1 LVGHF
6 LDQNARSPSAHGNG
20 FNLSVKVNK
29 VMTTVS
35 KPTTSQASG
44 VVTSKAQQGR
54 YKIKSPSRGGARP
67 GAGRPK
73 GSTALITA
81 RTLVEAIENEAGK
94 PFEVMLA
101 EGYVDAVHN
110 GDHKTRLEYER
121 MILGKV
127 VSDRTSVEVVESED
141 LAAQKAQAFAEAL
154 LALNT
159 QVTSGPTA

>member
-1 LVGHF
+1 
-6 LDQNARSPSAHGNG
+6 
-20 FNLSVKVNK
+20 
-29 VMTTVS
+29 MTTT
-35 KPTTSQASG
+35 KAIINASADAL
-44 VVTSKAQQGR
+44 SQGR
-54 YKIKSPSRGGARP
+54 YKIKAPSRGGARP

-81 RTLVEAIENEAGK
+81 RTLVEAIEQESGK

-110 GDHKTRLEYER
+110 NDSKTRLEYVR

-127 VSDRTSVEVVESED
+127 VSDRTAVEVTESED
-141 LAAQKAQAFAEAL
+141 VAMAKAEAFAQAL

-159 QVTSGPTA
+159 QERPS

>member
-1 LVGHF
+1 
-6 LDQNARSPSAHGNG
+6 
-20 FNLSVKVNK
+20 
-29 VMTTVS
+29 MTTT
-35 KPTTSQASG
+35 KAIINASADAL
-44 VVTSKAQQGR
+44 SQGR
-54 YKIKSPSRGGARP
+54 YRIKAPSRGGARP

-81 RTLVEAIENEAGK
+81 RTLVEAIEQESGK

-110 GDHKTRLEYER
+110 NDSKTRLEYER

-127 VSDRTSVEVVESED
+127 VSDRTAVEVTESED
-141 LAAQKAQAFAEAL
+141 VAAAKAEAFAQAL

-159 QVTSGPTA
+159 VGTKGKQP

>member
-1 LVGHF
+1 
-6 LDQNARSPSAHGNG
+6 
-20 FNLSVKVNK
+20 
-29 VMTTVS
+29 MTTTNAIINAAAE
-35 KPTTSQASG
+35 PLR
-44 VVTSKAQQGR
+44 QGR
-54 YKIKSPSRGGARP
+54 YKIKAPSRGGARP

-81 RTLVEAIENEAGK
+81 RTLVEAIEQESGK

-110 GDHKTRLEYER
+110 NDARTRLEYER

-127 VSDRTSVEVVESED
+127 VSDRTAVEVTESED
-141 LAAQKAQAFAEAL
+141 VAAAKAEAFAQAL

-159 QVTSGPTA
+159 VGTKGKQP

>member
-1 LVGHF
+1 
-6 LDQNARSPSAHGNG
+6 
-20 FNLSVKVNK
+20 
-29 VMTTVS
+29 MTT
-35 KPTTSQASG
+35 T
-44 VVTSKAQQGR
+44 KAIVNAAAEPLSQGR
-54 YKIKSPSRGGARP
+54 YKIKAPSRGGARP

-81 RTLVEAIENEAGK
+81 RTLVEAIEAEAGK
-94 PFEVMLA
+94 PFEQMLA

-110 GDHKTRLEYER
+110 NDHKTRLEYER

-141 LAAQKAQAFAEAL
+141 VAAQKAAAFSEAL

-159 QVTSGPTA
+159 VPQDKSNGK

>member
-1 LVGHF
+1 LEYRIAQA
-6 LDQNARSPSAHGNG
+6 DQAHGKGIPEASTINT
-20 FNLSVKVNK
+20 FMSTVKEIG
-29 VMTTVS
+29 
-35 KPTTSQASG
+35 TSI
-44 VVTSKAQQGR
+44 VKTSGR
-54 YKIKSPSRGGARP
+54 YKVKSPTRGGARP

-81 RTLVEAIENEAGK
+81 RTLVEAIEQESGK
-94 PFEVMLA
+94 PFEQMLA

-127 VSDRTSVEVVESED
+127 VSDRTAVEVVESED
-141 LAAQKAQAFAEAL
+141 VAAQKAEAFAQAL

-159 QVTSGPTA
+159 HTTAGDGK

>member
-1 LVGHF
+1 
-6 LDQNARSPSAHGNG
+6 
-20 FNLSVKVNK
+20 
-29 VMTTVS
+29 MTTT
-35 KPTTSQASG
+35 KAIINASADAL
-44 VVTSKAQQGR
+44 SQGR
-54 YKIKSPSRGGARP
+54 YKIKAPSRGGARP

-81 RTLVEAIENEAGK
+81 RTLVEAIEQESGK

-110 GDHKTRLEYER
+110 NDSKTRLEYER

-127 VSDRTSVEVVESED
+127 VSDRTAVEVTESED
-141 LAAQKAQAFAEAL
+141 VAMAKAEAFAQAL

-159 QVTSGPTA
+159 QERPS

>member
-1 LVGHF
+1 
-6 LDQNARSPSAHGNG
+6 
-20 FNLSVKVNK
+20 
-29 VMTTVS
+29 MTTT
-35 KPTTSQASG
+35 KAIINASADAL
-44 VVTSKAQQGR
+44 SQGR
-54 YKIKSPSRGGARP
+54 YKIKAPSRGGARP

-81 RTLVEAIENEAGK
+81 RTLVEAIEQESGK

-127 VSDRTSVEVVESED
+127 VSDRTAVEVTESED
-141 LAAQKAQAFAEAL
+141 VAMAKAEAFAQAL

-159 QVTSGPTA
+159 QERPS

>member
-1 LVGHF
+1 
-6 LDQNARSPSAHGNG
+6 
-20 FNLSVKVNK
+20 
-29 VMTTVS
+29 MTT
-35 KPTTSQASG
+35 TNAIINASADAL
-44 VVTSKAQQGR
+44 SQGR
-54 YKIKSPSRGGARP
+54 YKIKAPSRGGARP

-81 RTLVEAIENEAGK
+81 RTLVEAIEQESGK

-127 VSDRTSVEVVESED
+127 VSDRTAVEVTESED
-141 LAAQKAQAFAEAL
+141 VAMAKAEAFAQAL

-159 QVTSGPTA
+159 QERPS

>member
-1 LVGHF
+1 
-6 LDQNARSPSAHGNG
+6 
-20 FNLSVKVNK
+20 
-29 VMTTVS
+29 MTT
-35 KPTTSQASG
+35 TNAIINASADAL
-44 VVTSKAQQGR
+44 SQGR
-54 YKIKSPSRGGARP
+54 YKIKAPSRGGARP

-81 RTLVEAIENEAGK
+81 RTLVEAIEQESGK
-94 PFEVMLA
+94 PFEQMLA

-127 VSDRTSVEVVESED
+127 VSDRTAVEVVESED
-141 LAAQKAQAFAEAL
+141 VAAQKAEAFAQAL

-159 QVTSGPTA
+159 HTTAGDGK

>member
-1 LVGHF
+1 
-6 LDQNARSPSAHGNG
+6 
-20 FNLSVKVNK
+20 
-29 VMTTVS
+29 MTT
-35 KPTTSQASG
+35 TNAIINASADAL
-44 VVTSKAQQGR
+44 SQGR
-54 YKIKSPSRGGARP
+54 YKIKAPSRGGARP

-81 RTLVEAIENEAGK
+81 RTLVEAIEQESGK

-127 VSDRTSVEVVESED
+127 VSDRTAVEVTESED
-141 LAAQKAQAFAEAL
+141 VAMAKAEAFAQAL
-154 LALNT
+154 MALNT
-159 QVTSGPTA
+159 QERPS

>member
-1 LVGHF
+1 
-6 LDQNARSPSAHGNG
+6 
-20 FNLSVKVNK
+20 
-29 VMTTVS
+29 MTTT
-35 KPTTSQASG
+35 KAIINASADAL
-44 VVTSKAQQGR
+44 SQGR
-54 YKIKSPSRGGARP
+54 YKIKAPSRGGARP

-81 RTLVEAIENEAGK
+81 RTLVEAIEQESGK

-127 VSDRTSVEVVESED
+127 VSDRTAVEVTESED
-141 LAAQKAQAFAEAL
+141 TAAAKAEAFAQAL

-159 QVTSGPTA
+159 QERPS

>member
-1 LVGHF
+1 
-6 LDQNARSPSAHGNG
+6 
-20 FNLSVKVNK
+20 
-29 VMTTVS
+29 MTTT
-35 KPTTSQASG
+35 KAIINASADAL
-44 VVTSKAQQGR
+44 SQGR
-54 YKIKSPSRGGARP
+54 YKIKAPSRGGARP

-81 RTLVEAIENEAGK
+81 RTLVEAIEQESGK

-110 GDHKTRLEYER
+110 NDSKTRLEYER

-127 VSDRTSVEVVESED
+127 VSDRTAVEVTESED
-141 LAAQKAQAFAEAL
+141 VAMAKAEAFAQAL

-159 QVTSGPTA
+159 VGTKGKQP